1 MSKRYKLVFT
11 NEFLK
16 RLKELDRQAQIR
28 VLRRIK
34 TLEESP
40 FSGKRLRGRLSGL
53 LSLRMG
59 DYRIIYQV
67 SKDQVVIRTVGHR
80 RSIYEK

>member
-1 MSKRYKLVFT
+1 MSRRYKLVFT

-16 RLKELDRQAQIR
+16 RLKELDRQARIR

-40 FSGKRLRGRLSGL
+40 FSGKRLRGHLSGL